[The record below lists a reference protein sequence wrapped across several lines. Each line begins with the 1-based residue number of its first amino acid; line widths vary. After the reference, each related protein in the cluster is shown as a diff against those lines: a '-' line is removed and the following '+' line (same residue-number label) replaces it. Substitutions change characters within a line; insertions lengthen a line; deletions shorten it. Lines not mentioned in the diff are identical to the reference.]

1 MEDQLTKIEFT
12 EGLVI
17 TLVGVGLVFLTLTLL
32 FLLFIA
38 FTYLVPKVMNMI
50 NKPKKIVIKKGGD
63 DLVINSTSV
72 SGEVNAA
79 IAAAVYHYMEEAHD
93 DESTTLTIQKVK
105 KAYSPWSSKIYS
117 VHGNQ
122 LNR

>member
-1 MEDQLTKIEFT
+1 MEDQLTQFGFT

-17 TLVGVGLVFLTLTLL
+17 TLVGVGLVFFTLTLL
-32 FLLFIA
+32 FLIFIS
-38 FTYLVPKVMNMI
+38 FTYLVPIIMNKV
-50 NKPKKIVIKKGGD
+50 NKPKKIVIKQD
-63 DLVINSTSV
+63 DEELVINSNKV

-79 IAAAVYHYMEEAHD
+79 IAAAVYHYMAEAHD
-93 DESTTLTIQKVK
+93 EESTILTIQKVK

-117 VHGNQ
+117 VHGSQ

>member
-32 FLLFIA
+32 FLVFIS
-38 FTYLVPKVMNMI
+38 FTYLVPRIMNMI
-50 NKPKKIVIKKGGD
+50 NKPKKIVIKKDEG

-72 SGEVNAA
+72 SGEVNAV
-79 IAAAVYHYMEEAHD
+79 IAAGIYHYMAEAHD
-93 DESTTLTIQKVK
+93 EESTILTIQKVK